1 MIATIGTILVWAL
14 ILIAGAAGLF
24 FAFIGFMFFISWP
37 K

>member
-1 MIATIGTILVWAL
+1 M
-14 ILIAGAAGLF
+14 F